1 MSGELDEINRGIL
14 ELLYTKSSEEPD
26 KRWIKRASLSRALDV
41 DDEVLEKCINQLIY
55 NGLVEED
62 HGKRTIRLSGEGIR
76 AIEANITSYCP
87 HL

>member
-14 ELLYTKSSEEPD
+14 ELLYTRSDGAPED
-26 KRWIKRASLSRALDV
+26 RWIKRDSLSRALDI
-41 DDEVLEKCINQLIY
+41 DDDVLEKCISQLVGSGI
-55 NGLVEED
+55 VEAD
-62 HGKRTIRLSGEGIR
+62 PYIGMIRLTDEGIR